1 MVERLV
7 ADGAII
13 LAGGP
18 SSRMGEAKALVEVAG
33 KPMLQ
38 LVMEALG
45 QSGIEKAILSMK
57 SEEQA
62 SEILGKLPCEE
73 TTAGLRRVGVD
84 GVPFQIIVDEEVN
97 REGNS
102 AVRGMSGAV
111 SLARNQGWDSIQM
124 VPCDLPFLDPRLPAL
139 LYSKLTAGQNCAV
152 ARSYTGLEP
161 LLFCAKTEALD
172 TALDDMGDAAHQVIA
187 KMGAVEVGP
196 DEWVAAGISERCFTN
211 VNTKED
217 LDSIN

>member
-7 ADGAII
+7 PDGAII

-45 QSGIEKAILSMK
+45 QSGIDKAILSMK
-57 SEEQA
+57 SEGQA
-62 SEILGKLPCEE
+62 SDILGKLPCEK
-73 TTAGLRRVGVD
+73 TTAELLKVGAD
-84 GVPFQIIVDEEVN
+84 GIPFQIIVDEAVN
-97 REGNS
+97 REENS

-111 SLARNQGWDSIQM
+111 SLARNQGWVSIQM

-139 LYSKLTAGQNCAV
+139 LYSKLAGGQNCAV
-152 ARSYTGLEP
+152 ARSATGLEP
-161 LLFCAKTEALD
+161 LLFCAKTESLD
-172 TALDDMGDAAHQVIA
+172 AALDDMGVAAHQVIA

-196 DEWVAAGISERCFTN
+196 DEWAAAGISERCFTN
-211 VNTKED
+211 VNTRED
-217 LDSIN
+217 LESIN